1 MDTRSLCPGERR
13 SSVAGTEGFG
23 AVTTLSEL
31 SSALRLPALPQL
43 ATGNQQLLYLV
54 ALREG
59 MGRTPTLLTWGGV
72 AGTGLIWFT
81 DWKLVLQYVPYIS
94 GKFKTED

>member
-1 MDTRSLCPGERR
+1 MRTGGDF
-13 SSVAGTEGFG
+13 EGG
-23 AVTTLSEL
+23 GMLSKVVGP
-31 SSALRLPALPQL
+31 RYV
-43 ATGNQQLLYLV
+43 QLLQNW
-54 ALREG
+54 
-59 MGRTPTLLTWGGV
+59 TPTLLTWGGV

>member
-1 MDTRSLCPGERR
+1 MGDSFKVSAKLFFLIDMTFSSTLAMSICQTFHGGELMLFTCTC
-13 SSVAGTEGFG
+13 VCLFF
-23 AVTTLSEL
+23 
-31 SSALRLPALPQL
+31 
-43 ATGNQQLLYLV
+43 
-54 ALREG
+54 
-59 MGRTPTLLTWGGV
+59 RTPTLVTWGGV